1 MKRGGFREREAPDV
15 RAKDRR
21 AGRRRFPEAGGCVS
35 ECRGGPASAGRD
47 GAKGK
52 RHASVRQAMEEGG
65 KAPCAERGGEK
76 PRSFL
81 AEEASGGKKGRR
93 KKPVRNR
100 GDAGQHAEK
109 SAIPVGTTDFFI
121 GYGAVRRPGGG
132 HASSEAAGRAIGA
145 DLPEACP
152 GGRRKAC
159 RTRVCFRLPRDAWRE
174 VWSLRLRGVPRRA
187 GVRGLRPV
195 RPWEVSVCPHPDAW
209 PGDVLR
215 RTVPDESWAA
225 WDRLL
230 RASPWAVWDRRV
242 FPERRREVC
251 ARRGA
256 VTEDALPEV
265 LFPGVLYLAADDVR
279 G

>member
-1 MKRGGFREREAPDV
+1 MFGQRTAGPEGGVFPRPADASQNAGADRRRQEGTARRASGLRRFGRPWKKEGKRPVRREAAKSRAVSLPKRLPARKRGG
-15 RAKDRR
+15 
-21 AGRRRFPEAGGCVS
+21 GRNLS
-35 ECRGGPASAGRD
+35 EIGEMRGSMR
-47 GAKGK
+47 K
-52 RHASVRQAMEEGG
+52 S
-65 KAPCAERGGEK
+65 
-76 PRSFL
+76 PRSR
-81 AEEASGGKKGRR
+81 SGPR
-93 KKPVRNR
+93 
-100 GDAGQHAEK
+100 
-109 SAIPVGTTDFFI
+109 TFFI

-132 HASSEAAGRAIGA
+132 HASSEPAGRAIGA